1 MNWQNC
7 HNVIFLGL
15 SDSWESW
22 YQAVRRCWRFGQTH
36 PVDVYIV
43 TADTEGNVV
52 ANIKRKE
59 RDSDILYAEMVAYM
73 KDVNMNEIHAIHR
86 DMTDYKPTLKT
97 VIPSFLQTKKAQ

>member
-1 MNWQNC
+1 M
-7 HNVIFLGL
+7 
-15 SDSWESW
+15 
-22 YQAVRRCWRFGQTH
+22 RRCWRFGQTH

-59 RDSDILYAEMVAYM
+59 RDSDTLYAEMVAYM

-86 DMTDYKPTLKT
+86 DMTDYQPTLKT